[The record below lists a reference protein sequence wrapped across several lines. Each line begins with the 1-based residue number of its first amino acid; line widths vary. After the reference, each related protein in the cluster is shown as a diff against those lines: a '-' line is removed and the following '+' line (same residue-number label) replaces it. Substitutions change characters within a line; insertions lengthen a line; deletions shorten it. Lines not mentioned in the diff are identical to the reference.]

1 MNRTDTQDAASPLR
15 CVMRQLRGFIL
26 VAAAISSAGC
36 ATLRPIDGTS
46 TELRQRLGAGELL
59 KAGNR
64 VSIVTTDHKRHQ
76 FVVTGIDAGRIE
88 GRTDSVPEDEAVSLR
103 KRQVSRGETLALVG
117 GVVLGAGLVVFAA
130 AQVTLAGI
138 FARMN

>member
-1 MNRTDTQDAASPLR
+1 MSPQPSALQD
-15 CVMRQLRGFIL
+15 VQ
-26 VAAAISSAGC
+26 
-36 ATLRPIDGTS
+36 TLRPIDGTS
-46 TELRQRLGAGELL
+46 TELRQRLASGELL

-117 GVVLGAGLVVFAA
+117 GVVL
-130 AQVTLAGI
+130 
-138 FARMN
+138 ARAWLSLPLHRSR